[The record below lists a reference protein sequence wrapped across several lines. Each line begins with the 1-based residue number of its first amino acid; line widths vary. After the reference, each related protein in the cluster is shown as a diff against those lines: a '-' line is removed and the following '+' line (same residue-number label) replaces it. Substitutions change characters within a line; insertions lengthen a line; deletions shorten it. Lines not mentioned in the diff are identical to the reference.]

1 MWKKSSSISTKDTVV
16 NLYTRN
22 SHFCMAVLKL
32 RRKMYFAFWYF
43 DALVCFIM
51 FCFLYGHQFYFRQKI
66 DHVQTRDNQ
75 GIAPAHTYS
84 PFLYHSVF
92 RFLFNFR
99 SLRRVSPCV
108 ISCVSTFEG
117 RCRLAEKLGMLSKY
131 WRRKRKKSCPI
142 SKIENER
149 ELKIEKTKSG
159 SCTDLAWP
167 SSPSSQK
174 NHQGGTQGTYGKRCD
189 KC

>member
-1 MWKKSSSISTKDTVV
+1 MWKKSSSISTKETVV

-66 DHVQTRDNQ
+66 DHVETRDNQ
-75 GIAPAHTYS
+75 GIATYI
-84 PFLYHSVF
+84 FTISV
-92 RFLFNFR
+92 
-99 SLRRVSPCV
+99 SLSISISLQLPVIKARVSMRYFMCLYLWGTLSPYGKTRGV
-108 ISCVSTFEG
+108 IKILKKE
-117 RCRLAEKLGMLSKY
+117 
-131 WRRKRKKSCPI
+131 RKKSRPI

-149 ELKIEKTKSG
+149 ALKIEKMKSG

-174 NHQGGTQGTYGKRCD
+174 NHQGSTQGTYGKRCD

>member
-1 MWKKSSSISTKDTVV
+1 MYLHVCCFRKMLRNYYFNCNDFETRRMRKKSSSISTKDTVV

-75 GIAPAHTYS
+75 GIATYI
-84 PFLYHSVF
+84 FTISVSF
-92 RFLFNFR
+92 CISI
-99 SLRRVSPCV
+99 SLQLPVIKARVSMCYFM
-108 ISCVSTFEG
+108 C
-117 RCRLAEKLGMLSKY
+117 LYL
-131 WRRKRKKSCPI
+131 
-142 SKIENER
+142 
-149 ELKIEKTKSG
+149 
-159 SCTDLAWP
+159 
-167 SSPSSQK
+167 
-174 NHQGGTQGTYGKRCD
+174 
-189 KC
+189 

>member
-51 FCFLYGHQFYFRQKI
+51 FCFLYGHQLYFRQKI

-99 SLRRVSPCV
+99 LWRRVSPCV

-117 RCRLAEKLGMLSKY
+117 RRHLTEKLRVLSKY
-131 WRRKRKKSCPI
+131 WRRTRKKSRAI
-142 SKIENER
+142 IK
-149 ELKIEKTKSG
+149 KMKSG
-159 SCTDLAWP
+159 SRTYLAWQQ
-167 SSPSSQK
+167 SLISVELMRLDFFFLRALSRKLLWFSIKLQS
-174 NHQGGTQGTYGKRCD
+174 T
-189 KC
+189 

>member
-1 MWKKSSSISTKDTVV
+1 
-16 NLYTRN
+16 
-22 SHFCMAVLKL
+22 
-32 RRKMYFAFWYF
+32 
-43 DALVCFIM
+43 M
-51 FCFLYGHQFYFRQKI
+51 FCFLYGHQLYFRQKI

-75 GIAPAHTYS
+75 GIATYIFTIS
-84 PFLYHSVF
+84 VWVDHSVF
-92 RFLFNFR
+92 RFLFNFW

-117 RCRLAEKLGMLSKY
+117 RCRLTEKLGMLSKY
-131 WRRKRKKSCPI
+131 WRRKGKKSRPI

-159 SCTDLAWP
+159 RCTDLAWP

-189 KC
+189 KCLM